1 MSIFK
6 KKGSEFSDHLIT
18 GERVMAAAPH
28 SGGKVVA
35 TNFALLSF
43 DNHENLRI
51 PWGLTLSAKWDE
63 PVLIVISQDELT
75 GPAKTRAWQL
85 EEPGLIPDTVRE
97 RITTAQVFD
106 QIKDLPQVGKVR
118 FLARKNGQEISWAT
132 LPESEISPSSQT
144 HIENELI
151 QLRQTLGI

>member
-6 KKGSEFSDHLIT
+6 KKGSEFSDQLIT

-28 SGGKVVA
+28 SGGKVVV